1 MMMSKTGRA
10 AFLLTMSLSFG
21 LLAFK
26 ALGDDAR
33 TLYQKGREAQ
43 IASLTLGAIELY
55 RASLRANPDYDQP
68 MIGLAECFFSLEEYE
83 EALQYVLQAEKLE
96 QDNLDLWLLEGRIRI
111 GLNQLDQAR
120 ALFQKVLQRE
130 RNNLEAQ
137 FGLAELDL
145 ARGQRGNAS
154 QKYLEAL
161 RIKPDSGQALLSLAL
176 LRQSEGNRPE
186 ADRYLEL
193 ALSFHAD
200 DPRVRLAASRFALEQ
215 GDASLA
221 ERHLQT
227 ALALR
232 PEDGNASVLLAQVHL
247 MQQRP
252 EQAVADIKNILD
264 ANRENPL
271 VWYMLG
277 LAYDGAGD
285 TGQAL
290 AALSQAVRIA
300 PEDEIA
306 RIAMENIALAKLPI
320 ADEARKKLAVLHL
333 ERGRMYEARNMPD
346 RAQHEYR
353 RCLRLDPESKEGRLG
368 YAGIYR
374 TLGFPVKYQKE
385 LEVLKRLGYKDAVIQ
400 DDLEIVQSQLYDSV
414 AFQWNLDQYAL
425 ERKVFTI
432 AVTSLPEVA
441 AEIHPFAGATL
452 VEYMKDQLRRYDTL
466 RVAETEPTA
475 GSFEDAFQ
483 KARDMSSDYFLLLQF
498 EESER
503 SFALTLEQ
511 YLSRTGKKVVTYR
524 TFRTG
529 NDRIQQAT
537 ALLAARFHAALPPW
551 GNLVARRFD
560 LGLADLGSMDE
571 LKKDDKLI
579 VVKKG
584 RVRLS
589 STEVGLAI
597 NDEDIVGDF
606 QVSRLDERVAEG
618 VLSKRSFF
626 DLINPG
632 DELVFQPAGPP
643 EPQPKTTQEE
653 LGLLRRIYRFLGFWR
668 K

>member
-1 MMMSKTGRA
+1 MNNTGRA
-10 AFLLTMSLSFG
+10 AFLLTVSLSFC
-21 LLAFK
+21 LTAFK
-26 ALGDDAR
+26 AFGEDAR
-33 TLYQKGREAQ
+33 SLYQRGREAQ
-43 IASLTLGAIELY
+43 IESSTLRAIELY

-68 MIGLAECFFSLEEYE
+68 MIGLAECFFGLEEYE
-83 EALQYVLQAEKLE
+83 EAVQYVLQAEKL
-96 QDNLDLWLLEGRIRI
+96 QQGNTDLWLLEGRIRI

-120 ALFQKVLQRE
+120 ALFQKVLQKE

-145 ARGQRGNAS
+145 ARGQRGNAG

-161 RIKPDSGQALLSLAL
+161 RIKPDSDQALLALAL
-176 LRQSEGNRPE
+176 LRQAEGNRSE

-193 ALSFHAD
+193 ALRFHAD
-200 DPRVRLAASRFALEQ
+200 DPRVRFAASRFALEQ
-215 GDASLA
+215 GDTALA

-232 PEDGNASVLLAQVHL
+232 PGDSNASVLLAQVHL
-247 MQQRP
+247 IERSP
-252 EQAVADIKNILD
+252 EKAETDLKGILD

-277 LAYDGAGD
+277 LAYEAAGD

-290 AALSQAVRIA
+290 SALSQAVRIA

-320 ADEARKKLAVLHL
+320 ADDARKKLAAVHL
-333 ERGRMYEARNMPD
+333 ERGKMYESRNMLD
-346 RAQHEYR
+346 GAQNEYR

-374 TLGFPVKYQKE
+374 ALGFTEKYQKE
-385 LEVLKRLGYKDAVIQ
+385 LEVLEKLGYKDPVIK
-400 DDLEIVQSQLYDSV
+400 DDLEIIKSQLYDSV
-414 AFQWNLDQYAL
+414 AFEWGLDQYAL
-425 ERKVFTI
+425 QRKVFTT
-432 AVTSLPEVA
+432 AVMSLPA
-441 AEIHPFAGATL
+441 ATAEIHPFTGSTL

-466 RVAETEPTA
+466 RVAEAEPVA
-475 GSFEDAFQ
+475 DSFENAFRR
-483 KARDMSSDYFLLLQF
+483 ARDTSSDYFLLLRF

-503 SFALTLEQ
+503 SFTMTIEQ
-511 YLSRTGKKVVTYR
+511 YLSRTGKKVATYR

-529 NDRIQQAT
+529 NDRVQQA
-537 ALLAARFHAALPPW
+537 ASLLAARFHAALPAW
-551 GNLVARRFD
+551 GSLVARRFD
-560 LGLADLGSMDE
+560 LGLADLGSMDA
-571 LKKDDKLI
+571 LKKDDKLV

-584 RVRLS
+584 RVRLGS
-589 STEVGLAI
+589 ADVGLAI

-606 QVSRLDERVAEG
+606 QVGRLDERVAEG
-618 VLSKRSFF
+618 VLGKRSFF

-632 DELVFQPAGPP
+632 DELVFRPAAPP
-643 EPQPKTTQEE
+643 EPQPKTTQED
-653 LGLLRRIYRFLGFWR
+653 LGFLRRIYRFLGF
-668 K
+668 